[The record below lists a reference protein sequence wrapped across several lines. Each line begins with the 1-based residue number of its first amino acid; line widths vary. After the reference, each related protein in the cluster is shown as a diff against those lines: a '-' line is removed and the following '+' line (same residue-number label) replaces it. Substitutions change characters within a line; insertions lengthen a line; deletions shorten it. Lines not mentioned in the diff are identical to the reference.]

1 MFPVLSREANMAGI
15 LRLCLAS
22 LVHHA
27 EYLQQHLPATHAL
40 LSTHLFTSPTVLR
53 TLEGQLVAGESLWM
67 RPTGI
72 PPYIELYKKLDQQ
85 QRSIDELPGKL
96 EQRMEHVLEKKGV
109 AAGNITRELLREE
122 IRSLL
127 DEVGLHQRPSINAVV
142 PAPVPV
148 HQYHV
153 WGGKFHVLPRE
164 FSFPSIDP
172 LGAWM
177 LWWFGNPKLK
187 YPPCKGIPSD
197 DLDTS
202 QKKATPSEWSIM
214 MRHIMNG
221 I

>member
-1 MFPVLSREANMAGI
+1 NYGTHSVRNGVATFACGGSTGGPSIVSVCLRCGWSLGGVQNRFFRYEAAGDQFLGRVVAGPPVNDSKFATLPPHFQDGSDKNVKSCVETMFPVLSREANMAGI

-122 IRSLL
+122 IRS
-127 DEVGLHQRPSINAVV
+127 
-142 PAPVPV
+142 
-148 HQYHV
+148 
-153 WGGKFHVLPRE
+153 
-164 FSFPSIDP
+164 
-172 LGAWM
+172 
-177 LWWFGNPKLK
+177 
-187 YPPCKGIPSD
+187 
-197 DLDTS
+197 
-202 QKKATPSEWSIM
+202 
-214 MRHIMNG
+214 
-221 I
+221 